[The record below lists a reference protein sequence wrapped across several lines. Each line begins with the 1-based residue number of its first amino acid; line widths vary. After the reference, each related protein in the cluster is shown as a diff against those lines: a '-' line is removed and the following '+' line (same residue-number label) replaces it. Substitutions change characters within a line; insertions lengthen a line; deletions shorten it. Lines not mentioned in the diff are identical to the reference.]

1 MEADFNTSVSVP
13 LELIDGKK
21 TFPLKLSG
29 MEQFWLWDDSPEY
42 PKRFR
47 IAMRFVGTIDWNLWN
62 EAIRSAA
69 ARHPLL
75 LAHLKH
81 GRWVLPNSPKIFT
94 GWNKGDFETSPF
106 PEAWDLGIESGMR
119 LWGGIERSENIG
131 IESGISNALDE
142 QPFLFVLECH
152 HAVCDGLGIRQ
163 FLAEWFLIY
172 DQLIAG
178 SDTKVKLVRLD
189 ASLLAKRGEIRRKLI
204 NKELPSQ
211 RFWEPLK
218 LALGFLL
225 CSPNRLQ
232 PHLQTR
238 NSKPSD
244 GLHHFR
250 MKILNPAET
259 AAALDPQNDCL
270 ANFNDVAVAA
280 MLKTVHD
287 WNHDTGRRPFS
298 VLGTRTL
305 RFRVM
310 IPTDLR
316 SLQDM
321 RMPAAN
327 RIGFGFAVADSL
339 DCISPSQLL
348 KSVTEQTLGMHR
360 FGLGWDFP
368 EIFGLLV
375 HAPWLGKL
383 LVKLPFRYASA
394 VVTNLGDVTRRHRR
408 QVAMEDLYPRCGDLK
423 LQAIF
428 GVPPLKRG
436 TAIGVGLCRC
446 GDTVAIGMT
455 IDGRQFGSN
464 EADELLE
471 RYAQS
476 IKLLSKV

>member
-1 MEADFNTSVSVP
+1 MEEDLYSSVSVP
-13 LELIDGKK
+13 LEIIDGKE

-29 MEQFWLWDDSPEY
+29 MELFWLWDDSPEY

-47 IAMRFVGTIDWNLWN
+47 IAMRFVGTIDWNAWN
-62 EAIRSAA
+62 KAIRTAA

-75 LAHLKH
+75 LAHLEH
-81 GRWVLPNSPKIFT
+81 GRWVLPTSPKIFT
-94 GWNKGDFETSPF
+94 YWNKGTFERSPF
-106 PEAWDLGIESGMR
+106 PEVWDLEVESGMR
-119 LWGGIERSENIG
+119 LWGGIE
-131 IESGISNALDE
+131 SGLSNALDE
-142 QPFLFVLECH
+142 QPFLFVIECH
-152 HAVCDGLGIRQ
+152 HSVCDGLGIRQ
-163 FLAEWFLIY
+163 FSAEWLLIY
-172 DQLIAG
+172 DQLIAE
-178 SDTKVKLVRLD
+178 SDSKVKLVRLD
-189 ASLLAKRGEIRRKLI
+189 PSLLSKRGEIRRKLMT
-204 NKELPSQ
+204 KEPPRQ

-218 LALGFLL
+218 LALGFLF
-225 CSPNRLQ
+225 CSPKKLQ
-232 PHLQTR
+232 PRSHTK

-250 MKILNPAET
+250 MKILSPAET
-259 AAALDPQNDCL
+259 AAGLDPQNDCS

-287 WNHDTGRRPFS
+287 WNHDSGSKPFS
-298 VLGTRTL
+298 VLGKPTL

-321 RMPAAN
+321 RMTAAN

-339 DCISPSQLL
+339 ACVSPKQLL
-348 KSVTEQTLGMHR
+348 NSVAEQTLGMHR

-368 EIFGLLV
+368 EIFGLLTHV
-375 HAPWLGKL
+375 PWLGKL

-394 VVTNLGDVTRRHRR
+394 VVTNMGDVTRRHRR
-408 QVAMEDLYPRCGDLK
+408 QVAMEDLYPKCGNLK

-428 GVPPLKRG
+428 GVPPLKHG

-446 GDTVAIGMT
+446 GDTIAIGM
-455 IDGRQFGSN
+455 ILDGRQFGSN

-471 RYAQS
+471 RYTQS